1 MNKTSKYS
9 REKRQEAVSFAM
21 ANNRLEG
28 LPVSERVQKKFK
40 EFVDGTITL
49 EQLEADLLG

>member
-1 MNKTSKYS
+1 MDDTSKYT
-9 REKRQEAVSFAM
+9 RKKRQEAVNFAM

-49 EQLEADLLG
+49 EELEADLLG

>member
-1 MNKTSKYS
+1 MNNTSEYT
-9 REKRQEAVSFAM
+9 REKRQEAVNFVI

-28 LPVSERVQKKFK
+28 LSMSKHAQEKFK

-49 EQLEADLLG
+49 EQLEADILG